1 MNNNYITIT
10 EVNRYIKEII
20 NEDLLL
26 RKVYLKG
33 EISNFKAH
41 SRGHYYFTLKD
52 ETSRIA
58 AVMFSFNN
66 KNLKFTPYD
75 GMKVL
80 VTGKIDVYEASGS
93 YQIYV
98 EDMAPDGVGAL
109 YVAFEQLK
117 KKLQTEGLFDKDKK
131 KKIRRVPNTI
141 GIVTSPTGAAIKDIL
156 TTIKR
161 RFPVCN
167 TILFPALVQGENA
180 ANDIANKIKL
190 ANEVKDIYG
199 IDTLIVGRGGGSL
212 EDLWPFNEEVV
223 ARAIYDSTLPVISAV
238 GHEID
243 ITISDYVADLRA
255 PTPTAAAELA
265 VPDINTIITY
275 LNTVSTR
282 SNTALNNIISNN
294 YQRLENI
301 KNSYIL
307 TRPITMYEIK
317 EQKLDI
323 LIDNLN
329 KSINKLLE
337 DNKIKLYTYSN
348 SYVLNNP
355 EILYKYSSQKLEHI
369 ISKLE
374 VLNPL
379 NTLNRGYAI
388 IKKDNKVLSSIKNIN
403 NDDIIKI
410 SLKDGEVSSKV
421 IKVNKMTKEKEEL
434 TFEEKIKLLEEIVK
448 ELESGEVPL
457 DDAINKYTEAMKLAK
472 ECSDK
477 LNKVSEKVNKIM
489 TENGKLEDFTVS
501 E

>member
-1 MNNNYITIT
+1 MNNSNYITVS
-10 EVNRYIKEII
+10 EVNKYIKEII
-20 NEDLLL
+20 NDDLLL
-26 RKVYLKG
+26 KKVYLRG

-52 ETSRIA
+52 ENSRIA

-66 KNLKFTPYD
+66 RNLKFVPYD

-80 VTGKIDVYEASGS
+80 VTGKIDVYEASGA

-98 EDMAPDGVGAL
+98 EDMAPDGIGAL
-109 YVAFEQLK
+109 YVAFEELK
-117 KKLQTEGLFDKDKK
+117 KKLLAEGLFDKDKK
-131 KKIRRVPNTI
+131 KKIRRIPRRI

-161 RFPVCN
+161 RFPVCE
-167 TILFPALVQGENA
+167 TILFPALVQGEEA
-180 ANDIANKIKL
+180 ASDIAKKIKL
-190 ANEVKDIYG
+190 ANEVKDVYK

-223 ARAIYDSTLPVISAV
+223 ARAIYDSDIPVISAV

-243 ITISDYVADLRA
+243 VTISDYVADLRA

-275 LNTVSTR
+275 LDTAR
-282 SNTALNNIISNN
+282 SRGYTAINNILNNNYKKLNN
-294 YQRLENI
+294 LE
-301 KNSYIL
+301 NSYIL
-307 TRPITMYEIK
+307 TRPMSMYEIK

-329 KSINKLLE
+329 KAISKKI
-337 DNKIKLYTYSN
+337 DNTKVRLYTCSN
-348 SYVLNNP
+348 SYILNNP
-355 EILYKYSSQKLEHI
+355 EMLYKYSSQRLEHM

-388 IKKDNKVLSSIKNIN
+388 IKKDDKVLSSIKNIKK
-403 NDDIIKI
+403 NDTLTIK
-410 SLKDGEVSSKV
+410 LKDGEVDSKI
-421 IKVNKMTKEKEEL
+421 IKV
-434 TFEEKIKLLEEIVK
+434 
-448 ELESGEVPL
+448 GE
-457 DDAINKYTEAMKLAK
+457 
-472 ECSDK
+472 
-477 LNKVSEKVNKIM
+477 
-489 TENGKLEDFTVS
+489 
-501 E
+501 

>member
-1 MNNNYITIT
+1 MANGDTNINLLPNPQPNG
-10 EVNRYIKEII
+10 VI
-20 NEDLLL
+20 NEKLFEVINLDYPGLEKVKEYYEANEYYYAAHELLKYYRNRSDVSNPNINL
-26 RKVYLKG
+26 INPSITAFDQNIADQALEHRFYVR
-33 EISNFKAH
+33 NFKEKEEN
-41 SRGHYYFTLKD
+41 GKEVYY
-52 ETSRIA
+52 
-58 AVMFSFNN
+58 
-66 KNLKFTPYD
+66 
-75 GMKVL
+75 
-80 VTGKIDVYEASGS
+80 
-93 YQIYV
+93 
-98 EDMAPDGVGAL
+98 
-109 YVAFEQLK
+109 
-117 KKLQTEGLFDKDKK
+117 LFDKDKK

-421 IKVNKMTKEKEEL
+421 IKV
-434 TFEEKIKLLEEIVK
+434 
-448 ELESGEVPL
+448 GE
-457 DDAINKYTEAMKLAK
+457 
-472 ECSDK
+472 
-477 LNKVSEKVNKIM
+477 
-489 TENGKLEDFTVS
+489 
-501 E
+501 

>member
-1 MNNNYITIT
+1 MNDNYITIT
-10 EVNRYIKEII
+10 EINKYIKEII

-26 RKVYLKG
+26 RKVYLRG

-80 VTGKIDVYEASGS
+80 VTGKIDVYESTGA

-98 EDMAPDGVGAL
+98 EDMSPDGIGAL
-109 YVAFEQLK
+109 YVAFEELK
-117 KKLQTEGLFDKDKK
+117 KKLASEGLFDKDKK
-131 KKIRRVPNTI
+131 KKIRRIPSTI
-141 GIVTSPTGAAIKDIL
+141 GIITSPTGAAIKDIL
-156 TTIKR
+156 TTLKR
-161 RFPVCN
+161 RFPICN

-180 ANDIANKIKL
+180 SIDIANKTKL
-190 ANEVKDIYG
+190 ANQVKDIYG

-223 ARAIYDSTLPVISAV
+223 ARAIYASEIPVISAV

-265 VPDINTIITY
+265 SVDVNTITTY
-275 LNTVSTR
+275 LNTATTR
-282 SNTALNNIISNN
+282 SITALNNIINNN
-294 YQRLENI
+294 YKRLDSI

-307 TRPITMYEIK
+307 TRPISMYEIK
-317 EQKLDI
+317 EQKLDM
-323 LIDNLN
+323 LIDNLD
-329 KSINKLLE
+329 KSINKVLE
-337 DNKIKLYTYSN
+337 DNKVKLFTYTN
-348 SYVLNNP
+348 SYILNNP
-355 EILYKYSSQKLEHI
+355 EMLYKYSSQKLEHI

-388 IKKDNKVLSSIKNIN
+388 IKKDDKVLSSSKNIN
-403 NDDIIKI
+403 IDDIIKI

-421 IKVNKMTKEKEEL
+421 IKV
-434 TFEEKIKLLEEIVK
+434 
-448 ELESGEVPL
+448 GE
-457 DDAINKYTEAMKLAK
+457 
-472 ECSDK
+472 
-477 LNKVSEKVNKIM
+477 
-489 TENGKLEDFTVS
+489 
-501 E
+501 

>member
-10 EVNRYIKEII
+10 EVNRYIKEIL
-20 NEDLLL
+20 NDDLLL
-26 RKVYLKG
+26 KKVYLKG

-52 ETSRIA
+52 ENSRIS

-66 KNLKFTPYD
+66 KNLNFTPYD

-80 VTGKIDVYEASGS
+80 VTGKIDVYEASGA

-98 EDMAPDGVGAL
+98 EDMAPDGIGAL

-117 KKLQTEGLFDKDKK
+117 KKLLAEGLFDKEKK

-141 GIVTSPTGAAIKDIL
+141 GIITSPTGAAIKDIL

-167 TILFPALVQGENA
+167 TILFPALVQGEEA
-180 ANDIANKIKL
+180 ALDIAKKIKL
-190 ANEVKDIYG
+190 ANELKDVYG

-212 EDLWPFNEEVV
+212 EDLWPFNEEIV
-223 ARAIYDSTLPVISAV
+223 ARAIYESNIPVISAV

-275 LNTVSTR
+275 LDTAR
-282 SNTALNNIISNN
+282 SRSFTALNNIINNN
-294 YQRLENI
+294 YQRLEGI

-323 LIDNLN
+323 LLDNLN
-329 KSINKLLE
+329 RNINKILE
-337 DNKIKLYTYSN
+337 NNRIKLYTYSN
-348 SYVLNNP
+348 SYILNNP
-355 EILYKYSSQKLEHI
+355 EMLYKYSAQRLEHI

-388 IKKDNKVLSSIKNIN
+388 IKKEDKVLSSIKNIN
-403 NDDIIKI
+403 KDDIIKI
-410 SLKDGEVSSKV
+410 SLKDGELSSKV
-421 IKVNKMTKEKEEL
+421 IKV
-434 TFEEKIKLLEEIVK
+434 
-448 ELESGEVPL
+448 GE
-457 DDAINKYTEAMKLAK
+457 
-472 ECSDK
+472 
-477 LNKVSEKVNKIM
+477 
-489 TENGKLEDFTVS
+489 
-501 E
+501 

>member
-10 EVNRYIKEII
+10 EVNRYIKEIL
-20 NEDLLL
+20 NDDLLL
-26 RKVYLKG
+26 KKVYLKG

-52 ETSRIA
+52 ENSRIS

-66 KNLKFTPYD
+66 KNLNFTPYD

-80 VTGKIDVYEASGS
+80 VTGKIDVYEASGA

-98 EDMAPDGVGAL
+98 EDMAPDGIGAL

-117 KKLQTEGLFDKDKK
+117 KKLLAEGLFDKEKK

-141 GIVTSPTGAAIKDIL
+141 GIITSPTGAIKDIL

-167 TILFPALVQGENA
+167 TILFPALVQGEEA
-180 ANDIANKIKL
+180 ALDIAKKIKL
-190 ANEVKDIYG
+190 ANELKDIYG

-212 EDLWPFNEEVV
+212 EDLWPFNEEIV
-223 ARAIYDSTLPVISAV
+223 ARAIYESNIPVISAV

-243 ITISDYVADLRA
+243 VTISDYVADLRA

-275 LNTVSTR
+275 LDTSR
-282 SNTALNNIISNN
+282 SRSFTALNNIINNN
-294 YQRLENI
+294 YQRLEGI

-323 LIDNLN
+323 LLDNLN
-329 KSINKLLE
+329 RNINKILE
-337 DNKIKLYTYSN
+337 NNRIKLYTYSN
-348 SYVLNNP
+348 SYILNNP
-355 EILYKYSSQKLEHI
+355 EMLYKYSAQKLEHI

-388 IKKDNKVLSSIKNIN
+388 IKREDKVLSSIKNIN
-403 NDDIIKI
+403 KDDIIKI
-410 SLKDGEVSSKV
+410 SLKDGELSSKV
-421 IKVNKMTKEKEEL
+421 IKV
-434 TFEEKIKLLEEIVK
+434 
-448 ELESGEVPL
+448 GE
-457 DDAINKYTEAMKLAK
+457 
-472 ECSDK
+472 
-477 LNKVSEKVNKIM
+477 
-489 TENGKLEDFTVS
+489 
-501 E
+501 

>member
-117 KKLQTEGLFDKDKK
+117 KKLQIEGLLDKK

-421 IKVNKMTKEKEEL
+421 IKV
-434 TFEEKIKLLEEIVK
+434 
-448 ELESGEVPL
+448 GE
-457 DDAINKYTEAMKLAK
+457 
-472 ECSDK
+472 
-477 LNKVSEKVNKIM
+477 
-489 TENGKLEDFTVS
+489 
-501 E
+501 

>member
-1 MNNNYITIT
+1 MNNSNYITVS
-10 EVNRYIKEII
+10 EVNKYIKEII
-20 NEDLLL
+20 NDDLLL
-26 RKVYLKG
+26 KKIYLRG

-52 ETSRIA
+52 ENSRIA

-66 KNLKFTPYD
+66 RNLKFVPYD

-80 VTGKIDVYEASGS
+80 VTGKIDVYEASGA

-98 EDMAPDGVGAL
+98 EDMAPDGIGAL
-109 YVAFEQLK
+109 YVAFEELK
-117 KKLQTEGLFDKDKK
+117 KKLLAEGLFDKDKK
-131 KKIRRVPNTI
+131 KKIRRIPRRI

-161 RFPVCN
+161 RFPVCE
-167 TILFPALVQGENA
+167 TILFPALVQGEEA
-180 ANDIANKIKL
+180 ASDIAKKIKL
-190 ANEVKDIYG
+190 ANEVKDIYK

-223 ARAIYDSTLPVISAV
+223 AKAIYDSDIPVISAV

-243 ITISDYVADLRA
+243 VTISDYVADLRA

-275 LNTVSTR
+275 LDTAR
-282 SNTALNNIISNN
+282 SRGYTAINNILNNNYKKLNN
-294 YQRLENI
+294 L

-307 TRPITMYEIK
+307 TRPMSMYEIK

-329 KSINKLLE
+329 KAINKKI
-337 DNKIKLYTYSN
+337 DNTKVRLYTCSN
-348 SYVLNNP
+348 SYILNNP
-355 EILYKYSSQKLEHI
+355 EMLYKYSSQRLEHM

-388 IKKDNKVLSSIKNIN
+388 IKKDDKVLSSIKNIKK
-403 NDDIIKI
+403 NDTLTIK
-410 SLKDGEVSSKV
+410 LKDGEVTSKI
-421 IKVNKMTKEKEEL
+421 IKV
-434 TFEEKIKLLEEIVK
+434 
-448 ELESGEVPL
+448 GE
-457 DDAINKYTEAMKLAK
+457 
-472 ECSDK
+472 
-477 LNKVSEKVNKIM
+477 
-489 TENGKLEDFTVS
+489 
-501 E
+501 

>member
-1 MNNNYITIT
+1 MNNSNYITVS
-10 EVNRYIKEII
+10 EVNKYIKEII
-20 NEDLLL
+20 NDDLLL
-26 RKVYLKG
+26 KKIYLRG

-52 ETSRIA
+52 ENSRIA

-66 KNLKFTPYD
+66 RNLKFVPYD

-80 VTGKIDVYEASGS
+80 VTGKIDVYEASGA

-98 EDMAPDGVGAL
+98 EDMAPDGIGAL
-109 YVAFEQLK
+109 YVAFEELK
-117 KKLQTEGLFDKDKK
+117 KKLLAEGLFDKDKK
-131 KKIRRVPNTI
+131 KKIRRIPRRI

-161 RFPVCN
+161 RFPVCE
-167 TILFPALVQGENA
+167 TILFPALVQGEEA
-180 ANDIANKIKL
+180 ASDIAKKIKL
-190 ANEVKDIYG
+190 ANEVKDVYK

-223 ARAIYDSTLPVISAV
+223 ARAIYDSDIPVISAV

-243 ITISDYVADLRA
+243 VTISDYVADLRA

-275 LNTVSTR
+275 LDTAR
-282 SNTALNNIISNN
+282 SRGYTAINNILNNNYKKLNN
-294 YQRLENI
+294 L

-307 TRPITMYEIK
+307 TRPMSMYEIK

-329 KSINKLLE
+329 KAINKKI
-337 DNKIKLYTYSN
+337 DNTKVRLYTCSN
-348 SYVLNNP
+348 SYILNNP
-355 EILYKYSSQKLEHI
+355 EMLYKYSSQRLEHM

-388 IKKDNKVLSSIKNIN
+388 IKKDDKVLSSIKNIKK
-403 NDDIIKI
+403 NDTLTIK
-410 SLKDGEVSSKV
+410 LKDGEVASKI
-421 IKVNKMTKEKEEL
+421 IKV
-434 TFEEKIKLLEEIVK
+434 
-448 ELESGEVPL
+448 GE
-457 DDAINKYTEAMKLAK
+457 
-472 ECSDK
+472 
-477 LNKVSEKVNKIM
+477 
-489 TENGKLEDFTVS
+489 
-501 E
+501 